1 MWFKRRVVAER
12 RAFLFPCGTRAHAR
26 QEEELE
32 YLRDTLEQ
40 QNTDKERAIDKGLMK
55 RELEAAK
62 KQAGVA
68 RSTVEVTLKLSLFS
82 ALP

>member
-1 MWFKRRVVAER
+1 MHV
-12 RAFLFPCGTRAHAR
+12 R

-32 YLRDTLEQ
+32 YLREKLEQ
-40 QNTDKERAIDKGLMK
+40 QKNDKDRAVDKALME

-68 RSTVEVTLKLSLFS
+68 RSTVEVTM
-82 ALP
+82 